1 MINTK
6 LVLSWALFFTTFMSS
21 FSQAETLKAEE
32 DLRPFVDSVMKN
44 VASGDLQS
52 AFKTMQPF
60 VIISENEF
68 QSAALASKTQREQFG
83 NRFGKT
89 IGAEFIA
96 QQKVGDS
103 LIRIVF
109 IEKTEKHALPWYFYF
124 YKSQNG
130 WVLNTF
136 SWNDQ
141 MPALFIGK

>member
-1 MINTK
+1 MINDK
-6 LVLSWALFFTTFMSS
+6 LILSCVLFFTTLVSS
-21 FSQAETLKAEE
+21 FAQAGTLKRED

-52 AFKTMQPF
+52 AFETMRPF
-60 VIISENEF
+60 IVISENEL

-83 NRFGKT
+83 NRYGKT
-89 IGAEFIA
+89 IGTEFIA

-103 LIRIVF
+103 LVRIIY

-124 YKSQNG
+124 YKSQMG

-136 SWNDQ
+136 NWNDQ

>member
-6 LVLSWALFFTTFMSS
+6 LVLSWVLFFTTFVLS
-21 FSQAETLKAEE
+21 FAQAATLKTEE

-44 VASGDLQS
+44 VGSGDLQS

-60 VIISENEF
+60 VVISENEF

-89 IGAEFIA
+89 IGTEFIA

-136 SWNDQ
+136 NWNDQ